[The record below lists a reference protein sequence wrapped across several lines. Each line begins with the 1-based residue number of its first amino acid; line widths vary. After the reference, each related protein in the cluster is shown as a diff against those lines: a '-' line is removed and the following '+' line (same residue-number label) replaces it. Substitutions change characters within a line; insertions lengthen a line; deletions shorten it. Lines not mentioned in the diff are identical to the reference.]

1 MNAMEQ
7 YYLELTDNSRKKNY
21 RLQRN
26 RVLWKPVDSDELS
39 KADFLTDDPSEIIR
53 LLSKIEGDTRKTTTD
68 FFVRL
73 KIIRTGFQSFHDKRS
88 A

>member
-7 YYLELTDNSRKKNY
+7 YYLEVSDVSTKKTY
-21 RLQRN
+21 RLQKN

-39 KADFLTDDPSEIIR
+39 STDFLTDDPSEITR
-53 LLSKIEGDTRKTTTD
+53 LLSQIEGDPRKKTTD
-68 FFVRL
+68 FSVRL
-73 KIIRTGFQSFHDKRS
+73 KIIRTGFPSFPDKRS